1 VTNEEDSRIVRLSR
15 LYSLGEQI
23 IHCLKCDHTYTEQEP
38 VVDVCPDCGNEDMME
53 TVYLQG
59 G

>member
-1 VTNEEDSRIVRLSR
+1 MTD
-15 LYSLGEQI
+15 EQI
-23 IHCLKCDHTYTEQEP
+23 IHCLKCDTTYTEQAYDYVE
-38 VVDVCPDCGNEDMME
+38 VCPYCGNEDTME

>member
-1 VTNEEDSRIVRLSR
+1 MTD
-15 LYSLGEQI
+15 EQI